1 MYVVRNAKGEI
12 VAICSRKQ
20 DADAVAAKSLIDK
33 EIFSVDKE

>member
-1 MYVVRNAKGEI
+1 MYVVRNSKGEV

-20 DADAVAAKSLIDK
+20 DAAAWAAKSLIDK